1 MAAQLLTDLGEVAQ
15 DTLEFLHVECD
26 AGLSMAWRPRAI
38 FRKIA
43 PDFLNQGTSLP
54 VAISKRVQ
62 KVKPSPTLAVTAR
75 YLALKAE
82 GKDIIGLGAGEP
94 DFDTPTHIADAGVEA
109 IRTGVTRY
117 TAVDG
122 TAELKDAII
131 AKFKRDN
138 GLTYA
143 RNQVLVSSGAK
154 QTCFNLCAALL
165 DPGDEC
171 LIPAPYWVSYPD
183 MALLADGIP
192 VFIYGGP
199 DQGYKIT
206 AAQLAAAITPRS
218 KLFFINSP
226 SNPTGAAYTK
236 AELQALG
243 DVLAMHPNIIIASDE
258 MYEHIYWADEPFAS
272 FVQANPNLYDRTVT
286 INGVSKAY
294 AMTGWRIGYCG
305 GPKDIVTAMATVQ
318 GQSTSNASSISQRA
332 SAVALNGDQRCVTE
346 MNKAFKAR
354 HDYVVAALNAIP
366 GVSCLPGAGT
376 FYAFAHVAG
385 AMRTLGLKDD
395 NEFAEYLLLH
405 AGVAVVPG
413 SGFGAP
419 DHMRI
424 SFACSLQTLQEAVRR
439 IGKALTAVEA
449 KRA

>member
-1 MAAQLLTDLGEVAQ
+1 
-15 DTLEFLHVECD
+15 
-26 AGLSMAWRPRAI
+26 
-38 FRKIA
+38 
-43 PDFLNQGTSLP
+43 
-54 VAISKRVQ
+54 
-62 KVKPSPTLAVTAR
+62 LAVTAR
-75 YLALKAE
+75 AAKLKAE

-94 DFDTPTHIADAGVEA
+94 DFDTPIHIADAGVDA
-109 IRTGVTRY
+109 IRSGLTRY

-138 GLTYA
+138 ELTYE
-143 RNQVLVSSGAK
+143 RNQILVSSGAK

-171 LIPAPYWVSYPD
+171 VIPAPYWVSYPD
-183 MALLADGIP
+183 MVMLADGTP
-192 VFIYGGP
+192 VSVYGGA

-206 AAQLAAAITPRS
+206 PAQLADAITPRT
-218 KLFFINSP
+218 KLLFLNSP
-226 SNPTGAAYTK
+226 SNPTGAAYTR
-236 AELQALG
+236 AELQAIG
-243 DVLAMHPNIIIASDE
+243 AVLDKHPNVYVAADE
-258 MYEHIYWADEPFAS
+258 MYEHIYWAPEPFTS
-272 FVQANPNLYDRTVT
+272 FAQANPQLYDRTIT

-305 GPKDIVTAMATVQ
+305 GPKTIVAAMSTIQ

-332 SAVALNGDQRCVTE
+332 ATVGLNGDQACVVE

-354 HDYVVAALNAIP
+354 HDFVVAGLNAIP
-366 GVSCLPGAGT
+366 GIACQAGAGT
-376 FYAFAHVAG
+376 FYAFADVTG
-385 AMRTLGLKDD
+385 AMHALGVKDD
-395 NEFAEYLLLH
+395 NAFAEYLLVE

-419 DHMRI
+419 GHMRI
-424 SFACSLQTLQEAVRR
+424 SFACSMKTLEDALARIARVLSVAV
-439 IGKALTAVEA
+439 A